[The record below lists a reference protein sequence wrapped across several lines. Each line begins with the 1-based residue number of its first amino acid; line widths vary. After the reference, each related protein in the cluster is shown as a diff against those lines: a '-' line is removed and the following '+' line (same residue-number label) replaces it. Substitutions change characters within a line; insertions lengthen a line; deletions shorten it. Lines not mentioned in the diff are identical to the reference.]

1 MSEMMHP
8 AFWLAALQIMGINI
22 LLSGDNAVV
31 IALAVRALP
40 PKERFWGMV
49 LGAGCAAVLLILFT
63 GVVATLMQLPYLKLA
78 GGLAL
83 FWVAIKLVSPQPH
96 DAEDTPEAV
105 EDLWRAVR
113 VVVVANIVMSL
124 DNVIAVAAAA
134 KGNYFLLGLGLAV
147 SIPVVI
153 AGSALF
159 LAIIERFPIVVWGG
173 GALLG
178 WIAGGLLPEDPIIA
192 EHFSEATADT
202 LEIVCGIA
210 GAIIVVLVGLYL
222 VKSRRMRKEPAEA
235 ATPVRDNEMNR
246 AVRSVGSAVRIGAT
260 ACPHDCP
267 STCALEVE
275 LLDERTIGRIHGAKD
290 NDYTAGV
297 ICAKVAR
304 YAEREHHAR
313 RLLHPLRRT
322 GAKGSGQYERISWD
336 DALDLVAEKF
346 LQTEQRYGAESV
358 WPYYYAGTMG
368 LVMRDGIN
376 RLRHVKKYSGFH
388 STICVN
394 PAYAGFAA
402 GVGRIAGVDPREM
415 AKSD

>member
-1 MSEMMHP
+1 VGALASEMMHP
-8 AFWLAALQIMGINI
+8 AFWLAAVQIMGINI

-49 LGAGCAAVLLILFT
+49 LGAGAAAVLLILFT
-63 GVVATLMQLPYLKLA
+63 GIVATLMQLPYLKLV

-96 DAEDTPEAV
+96 DAEDTPEAI

-134 KGNYFLLGLGLAV
+134 KGNYVLLGLGLAV

-192 EHFSEATADT
+192 EHFSEATAEMLDV
-202 LEIVCGIA
+202 VCGIA
-210 GAIIVVLVGLYL
+210 GAIFVVLVGLYL
-222 VKSRRMRKEPAEA
+222 VRSRRMREEA
-235 ATPVRDNEMNR
+235 A
-246 AVRSVGSAVRIGAT
+246 
-260 ACPHDCP
+260 
-267 STCALEVE
+267 
-275 LLDERTIGRIHGAKD
+275 
-290 NDYTAGV
+290 
-297 ICAKVAR
+297 
-304 YAEREHHAR
+304 
-313 RLLHPLRRT
+313 
-322 GAKGSGQYERISWD
+322 
-336 DALDLVAEKF
+336 
-346 LQTEQRYGAESV
+346 
-358 WPYYYAGTMG
+358 
-368 LVMRDGIN
+368 
-376 RLRHVKKYSGFH
+376 
-388 STICVN
+388 
-394 PAYAGFAA
+394 
-402 GVGRIAGVDPREM
+402 
-415 AKSD
+415 

>member
-1 MSEMMHP
+1 MDVLISEMMRP

-49 LGAGCAAVLLILFT
+49 LGAGAAAVLLIVFT
-63 GVVATLMQLPYLKLA
+63 GIVATLMKLPYLKVA

-83 FWVAIKLVSPQPH
+83 FWVAIKLVSPQAH
-96 DAEDTPEAV
+96 DSENTPEAV

-134 KGNYFLLGLGLAV
+134 KGNYLLLGLGLAV

-192 EHFSEATADT
+192 EHFSEATAET
-202 LEIVCGIA
+202 LEVVCGIA
-210 GAIIVVLVGLYL
+210 GAIIVVLVGMYM
-222 VKSRRMRKEPAEA
+222 VKS
-235 ATPVRDNEMNR
+235 
-246 AVRSVGSAVRIGAT
+246 S
-260 ACPHDCP
+260 
-267 STCALEVE
+267 
-275 LLDERTIGRIHGAKD
+275 
-290 NDYTAGV
+290 
-297 ICAKVAR
+297 
-304 YAEREHHAR
+304 
-313 RLLHPLRRT
+313 
-322 GAKGSGQYERISWD
+322 
-336 DALDLVAEKF
+336 
-346 LQTEQRYGAESV
+346 
-358 WPYYYAGTMG
+358 
-368 LVMRDGIN
+368 
-376 RLRHVKKYSGFH
+376 RLREEE
-388 STICVN
+388 
-394 PAYAGFAA
+394 A
-402 GVGRIAGVDPREM
+402 
-415 AKSD
+415 

>member
-1 MSEMMHP
+1 MTEVMRP

-49 LGAGCAAVLLILFT
+49 LGAGAAAVLLILFT
-63 GVVATLMQLPYLKLA
+63 GIVATLMQLPYLKLA

-83 FWVAIKLVSPQPH
+83 FWVAVKLVTPQAH

-178 WIAGGLLPEDPIIA
+178 WIAGGLLPEDPVIA
-192 EHFSEATADT
+192 QYFSAATAEILD
-202 LEIVCGIA
+202 IVCGIA
-210 GAIIVVLVGLYL
+210 GAIFVVLMGLYL
-222 VKSRRMRKEPAEA
+222 VKSRRLREEP
-235 ATPVRDNEMNR
+235 V
-246 AVRSVGSAVRIGAT
+246 
-260 ACPHDCP
+260 
-267 STCALEVE
+267 
-275 LLDERTIGRIHGAKD
+275 
-290 NDYTAGV
+290 
-297 ICAKVAR
+297 
-304 YAEREHHAR
+304 
-313 RLLHPLRRT
+313 
-322 GAKGSGQYERISWD
+322 
-336 DALDLVAEKF
+336 
-346 LQTEQRYGAESV
+346 
-358 WPYYYAGTMG
+358 
-368 LVMRDGIN
+368 
-376 RLRHVKKYSGFH
+376 
-388 STICVN
+388 
-394 PAYAGFAA
+394 
-402 GVGRIAGVDPREM
+402 
-415 AKSD
+415 

>member
-1 MSEMMHP
+1 MDALASEMMRP

-49 LGAGCAAVLLILFT
+49 LGAGAAAVLLILFT
-63 GVVATLMQLPYLKLA
+63 GIVATLMQLPYLKLA

-83 FWVAIKLVSPQPH
+83 FWVAIKLVSPQAH

-134 KGNYFLLGLGLAV
+134 KGNYLLLGLGLAI

-178 WIAGGLLPEDPIIA
+178 WIAGGLLPEDPIVA
-192 EHFSEATADT
+192 KFFSEATAET
-202 LEIVCGIA
+202 LDVVCGIV
-210 GAIIVVLVGLYL
+210 GAIVVVLVGLYL
-222 VKSRRMRKEPAEA
+222 VRSRRLREE
-235 ATPVRDNEMNR
+235 
-246 AVRSVGSAVRIGAT
+246 T
-260 ACPHDCP
+260 A
-267 STCALEVE
+267 
-275 LLDERTIGRIHGAKD
+275 
-290 NDYTAGV
+290 
-297 ICAKVAR
+297 
-304 YAEREHHAR
+304 
-313 RLLHPLRRT
+313 
-322 GAKGSGQYERISWD
+322 
-336 DALDLVAEKF
+336 
-346 LQTEQRYGAESV
+346 
-358 WPYYYAGTMG
+358 
-368 LVMRDGIN
+368 
-376 RLRHVKKYSGFH
+376 
-388 STICVN
+388 
-394 PAYAGFAA
+394 
-402 GVGRIAGVDPREM
+402 
-415 AKSD
+415 

>member
-1 MSEMMHP
+1 VDALVSEMMRP

-49 LGAGCAAVLLILFT
+49 LGAGAAAVLLIVFT
-63 GVVATLMQLPYLKLA
+63 GIVATLMKLPYLKLA

-83 FWVAIKLVSPQPH
+83 FWVAIKLVSPQAH

-134 KGNYFLLGLGLAV
+134 KGNYVLLGLGLAV

-159 LAIIERFPIVVWGG
+159 LAIIERFPVVVWGG

-192 EHFSEATADT
+192 EHFSEATEEM

-222 VKSRRMRKEPAEA
+222 VKSRRMREEA
-235 ATPVRDNEMNR
+235 A
-246 AVRSVGSAVRIGAT
+246 
-260 ACPHDCP
+260 
-267 STCALEVE
+267 
-275 LLDERTIGRIHGAKD
+275 
-290 NDYTAGV
+290 
-297 ICAKVAR
+297 
-304 YAEREHHAR
+304 
-313 RLLHPLRRT
+313 
-322 GAKGSGQYERISWD
+322 
-336 DALDLVAEKF
+336 
-346 LQTEQRYGAESV
+346 
-358 WPYYYAGTMG
+358 
-368 LVMRDGIN
+368 
-376 RLRHVKKYSGFH
+376 
-388 STICVN
+388 
-394 PAYAGFAA
+394 
-402 GVGRIAGVDPREM
+402 
-415 AKSD
+415 